1 MSRHL
6 ILIIFIGLAWGQDP
20 CDDKLLNELE
30 MKIKSNGLEALN
42 DREWSYYK
50 IKSEECSKSKLMPDN
65 VIKKSSINTNL
76 QVQNS
81 EDNLNFIAT
90 KVCCSILIR
99 ISAIIFITN
108 LLR

>member
-50 IKSEECSKSKLMPDN
+50 IKAINLGLGVNPGSLLKKVEFERAMLRAEYGLYLPIDSEGDAWFSHTTFGLTYR
-65 VIKKSSINTNL
+65 IK
-76 QVQNS
+76 
-81 EDNLNFIAT
+81 
-90 KVCCSILIR
+90 
-99 ISAIIFITN
+99 
-108 LLR
+108 

>member
-1 MSRHL
+1 MIRYTV
-6 ILIIFIGLAWGQDP
+6 LIIFIGIAWGQNP
-20 CDDKLLNELE
+20 CDDKLLNKLE
-30 MKIKSNGLEALN
+30 MKIKSKGLESLN
-42 DREWSYYK
+42 EREWSYYQM
-50 IKSEECSKSKLMPDN
+50 KSEECSKNKSMSEG
-65 VIKKSSINTNL
+65 VITKSSINKNF

-81 EDNLNFIAT
+81 EDSLNFIAT

>member
-6 ILIIFIGLAWGQDP
+6 TLIIFIGLAWGQDP

-50 IKSEECSKSKLMPDN
+50 IKSEECSKSKSMPEGG
-65 VIKKSSINTNL
+65 ITKPSINTNL

>member
-1 MSRHL
+1 MSRY
-6 ILIIFIGLAWGQDP
+6 IALIIFIGSTWGQNP
-20 CDDKLLNELE
+20 CDDNLLKELE
-30 MKIKSNGLEALN
+30 MKIKSNGLEGLN
-42 DREWSYYK
+42 EREWSYYQ
-50 IKSEECSKSKLMPDN
+50 IKSEECSKSKSMPEGG
-65 VIKKSSINTNL
+65 ITKSSINTNL

-81 EDNLNFIAT
+81 EDSLNFIAT